1 VSLAVLSLGSSL
13 PSGWAEELLI
23 YSYKASAGDRYA
35 IYTQMPGVA
44 DQRTPLIS
52 MEGDAWCPRVSPA
65 GTQVA
70 FVEKTSGSIYVAG
83 IDGSG
88 ITTLG
93 NTVPASALGWSS
105 DGAQVYFWGAA
116 DRANPHAFYSIP
128 VTGGSTTS
136 LFGGQTYW
144 TWFYDG
150 GFEVFQGTDPATG
163 QVADHVMFGANQTGQ
178 DGGKCDLLQLPVG
191 TAAATPTVV
200 FQELGDIYTPS
211 RNRVTGQVIFQA
223 DHDRRGSHAVYALE
237 ADGSNRV
244 LTDLYSG
251 SPAWSYDT
259 STATPSADRYVYI
272 HAGVSTFGQTA
283 YQGTLYIVEASG
295 TATVLNTS
303 GTAACPSF
311 YNAP

>member
-1 VSLAVLSLGSSL
+1 VV
-13 PSGWAEELLI
+13 
-23 YSYKASAGDRYA
+23 
-35 IYTQMPGVA
+35 
-44 DQRTPLIS
+44 
-52 MEGDAWCPRVSPA
+52 
-65 GTQVA
+65 
-70 FVEKTSGSIYVAG
+70 
-83 IDGSG
+83 
-88 ITTLG
+88 
-93 NTVPASALGWSS
+93 
-105 DGAQVYFWGAA
+105 
-116 DRANPHAFYSIP
+116 
-128 VTGGSTTS
+128 
-136 LFGGQTYW
+136 
-144 TWFYDG
+144 
-150 GFEVFQGTDPATG
+150 
-163 QVADHVMFGANQTGQ
+163 FGANQTGQ
-178 DGGKCDLLQLPVG
+178 EGGKCDLLQLPVG
-191 TAAATPTVV
+191 TVAATPTAV
-200 FQELGDIYTPS
+200 FQGLGDNYTPS

-283 YQGTLYIVEASG
+283 YQGTLHIVEASG